1 MARRDAL
8 RILSALTAATLLAAA
23 AAASPREALADDAPV
38 PLAAIDVPMP
48 ARDLWQRI
56 RVGFLLEPLVS
67 RHVGEWEAWYASR
80 PDYLA
85 RLVERGSLY
94 LHHIVEEV
102 EKRGMPTEVALIPII
117 ESAFNPHALSRARAS
132 GLWQFIPSTGKIYGL
147 TQDAWND
154 ERRDVVAATDA
165 ALTYLQR
172 LYDEFQSWELAFAA
186 YNCGEGCVGR
196 AIAANQRRGQPTDYL
211 SLRLPNETRHYVPKL
226 MAVKNLVLAPHFY
239 GVELGS
245 IPDRPY
251 FTAVPSPPRIDVGLA
266 AQFAEL
272 PVAEFIA
279 LNPSH
284 NRAIAVARDGTL
296 ILPTGKAETF
306 RENLENWDKALVT
319 WQPVAGKKGEAL
331 ADLAQRHGVSTAELR
346 QANSLKLDRSG
357 RLSQAQPVL
366 VPARAISHS
375 STTTASKPTPSSSR
389 LPSDT
394 PAGFYTVKPG
404 DTLWEISKELGRELS
419 ELLSMNNLTEKSIL
433 KPGMRLRVD

>member
-1 MARRDAL
+1 
-8 RILSALTAATLLAAA
+8 
-23 AAASPREALADDAPV
+23 
-38 PLAAIDVPMP
+38 MP
-48 ARDLWQRI
+48 PPDLWQRI

-85 RLVERGSLY
+85 QLVERGSLY

-132 GLWQFIPSTGKIYGL
+132 GLWQFIPSTGKLYGL
-147 TQDAWND
+147 TQDAWSD

-165 ALTYLQR
+165 ALTYLQK

-211 SLRLPNETRHYVPKL
+211 SLRLPNETQHYVPKL

-284 NRAIAVARDGTL
+284 NKAIAVARDGTL

-306 RENLENWDKALVT
+306 RENLENWDRALVT
-319 WQPVAGKKGEAL
+319 WQPVNGKRGEAL
-331 ADLAQRHGVSTAELR
+331 ADLARRHGLSAAELR
-346 QANSLKLDRSG
+346 QANDLKLDRAG

-366 VPARAISHS
+366 VPAGAVTEPSPAPGNPPVPPPDGSPRG
-375 STTTASKPTPSSSR
+375 ASPSS
-389 LPSDT
+389 
-394 PAGFYTVKPG
+394 YTVKPG
-404 DTLWEISKELGRELS
+404 DTLWEISKAFGRELS

-433 KPGMRLRVD
+433 KPGMRLRVN

>member
-1 MARRDAL
+1 MAWRDTL
-8 RILSALTAATLLAAA
+8 RILPSVAAAALLAAT
-23 AAASPREALADDAPV
+23 ASPREALADGAASRP
-38 PLAAIDVPMP
+38 PAIDVPMP

-56 RVGFLLEPLVS
+56 RVGFLLEPLIS

-132 GLWQFIPSTGKIYGL
+132 GLWQFIPSTGKVFGL

-196 AIAANQRRGQPTDYL
+196 AIAANQQRGQPTDYL

-226 MAVKNLVLAPHFY
+226 MAVKNLILAPHFY

-284 NRAIAVARDGTL
+284 NKAIAVARDGTL
-296 ILPTGKAETF
+296 ILPTGKAEIF

-331 ADLAQRHGVSTAELR
+331 ADLAQRHGVSAAELR
-346 QANSLKLDRSG
+346 QANNLKLDRAG

-366 VPARAISHS
+366 VPAPATAGA
-375 STTTASKPTPSSSR
+375 STATP
-389 LPSDT
+389 
-394 PAGFYTVKPG
+394 GFYTVKAG
-404 DTLWEISKELGRELS
+404 DSLWEISKAFGRELS
-419 ELLSMNNLTEKSIL
+419 EILSMNNLTEKSIL
-433 KPGMRLRVD
+433 KPGMRLKVN